1 MALICVKKENVTA
14 PPAQAASGLDIC
26 LACWCDYMRTD
37 DRDLGTSRMRL
48 IGKDD
53 TDGVTVHD
61 ADPYADQRKADM
73 KIGEATDAMIDS
85 LPRLYIWA
93 IYKAHGFGQVWR
105 FAPDDFGATLAA
117 AKVALEKKLRGNSAT
132 GVKFG

>member
-1 MALICVKKENVTA
+1 MALIRVKKEHLATA
-14 PPAQAASGLDIC
+14 PAQAAGGLDIC
-26 LACWCDYMRTD
+26 LACWCDYMHTD

-48 IGKDD
+48 LGSGEGSIG
-53 TDGVTVHD
+53 HES
-61 ADPYADQRKADM
+61 DPYADQRKADM

-105 FAPDDFGATLAA
+105 FAPEDFGATLAA
-117 AKVALEKKLRGNSAT
+117 AKVELEKKLRGNLAT